1 MSGRRRVPATR
12 PRRQP
17 AAGFTLTELLVV
29 VAIFGLLMAIVA
41 PNLGSFVPSAKLDA
55 AAKTLVHQIDFLR
68 SEARIHGK
76 RYELELDLDKARWRR
91 VVPPEEK
98 ITTDQDVRTL
108 EPWYEN
114 WQTFEDGVQFG
125 GAGDA
130 LNGMAR
136 HKIYKIVFDENGLTG
151 DQAIVLKLADEPNLV
166 WTILLR
172 GLTGRA
178 TIETDT
184 QGHERRLDDI
194 REGAF

>member
-1 MSGRRRVPATR
+1 MIGGRQSSVASG
-12 PRRQP
+12 QGNS
-17 AAGFTLTELLVV
+17 AGFTLTEMMVV
-29 VAIFGLLMAIVA
+29 VAIFGLVMAIVA
-41 PNLGSFVPSAKLDA
+41 PNLGSFVPSAKLDGA
-55 AAKTLVHQIDFLR
+55 ATVLVKQIDFLR

-76 RYELELDLDKARWRR
+76 RYELELDLDKSRWRR

-125 GAGDA
+125 GAGDG

-184 QGHERRLDDI
+184 QGNERRLDDI